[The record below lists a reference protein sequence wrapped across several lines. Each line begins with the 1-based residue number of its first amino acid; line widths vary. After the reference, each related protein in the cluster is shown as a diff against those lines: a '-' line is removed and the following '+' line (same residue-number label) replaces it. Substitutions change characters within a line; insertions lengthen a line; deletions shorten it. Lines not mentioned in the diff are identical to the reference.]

1 MDQASPEPQ
10 INFKPDRTHNEL
22 RLAAKEGSDAK
33 PKEISPSPIKNTK
46 QLNRLSQPKLEPIQ
60 DLKI

>member
-10 INFKPDRTHNEL
+10 INFKLDRTHNDL

-33 PKEISPSPIKNTK
+33 PKEMIPSPIKNTK
-46 QLNRLSQPKLEPIQ
+46 
-60 DLKI
+60 